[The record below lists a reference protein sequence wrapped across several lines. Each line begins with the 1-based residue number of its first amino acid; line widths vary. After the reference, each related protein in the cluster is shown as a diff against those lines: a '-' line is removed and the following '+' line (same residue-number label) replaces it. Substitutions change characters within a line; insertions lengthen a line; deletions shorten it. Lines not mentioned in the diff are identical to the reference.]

1 MPILRLEMGARALC
15 NQTGGGR
22 GVGESE
28 FSGLWER
35 SRSSVCV
42 GPSKPETIARR
53 NKSPF
58 RVEPIFLLS

>member
-35 SRSSVCV
+35 SLKCVCRALKT
-42 GPSKPETIARR
+42 GNDRKKE
-53 NKSPF
+53 
-58 RVEPIFLLS
+58 